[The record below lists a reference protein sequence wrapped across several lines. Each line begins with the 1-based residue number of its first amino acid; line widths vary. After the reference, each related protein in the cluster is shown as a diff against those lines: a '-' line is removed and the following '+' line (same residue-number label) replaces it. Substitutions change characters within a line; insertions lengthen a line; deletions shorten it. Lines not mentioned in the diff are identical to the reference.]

1 MTTYRH
7 LLLHPGLLA
16 PMRQALLARISR
28 ATPRSRLEVW
38 ENEGGALKF
47 RITTYGEIK

>member
-16 PMRQALLARISR
+16 PMRRALLARNSR
-28 ATPRSRLEVW
+28 VTPRSRFEVW
-38 ENEGGALKF
+38 ENEGGRSNLEHKNTELK
-47 RITTYGEIK
+47 